1 MKQLGVGTEGA
12 NENVVVPGLHGW
24 GAIAVDD
31 FSIHDGPP
39 AANANIV
46 ARARGMHVNN
56 GPNGDNNWLF
66 CHNILFRD
74 TRFNIF
80 GSR

>member
-1 MKQLGVGTEGA
+1 MKTLLCRVCMGGVQSLLMTLA
-12 NENVVVPGLHGW
+12 YMM
-24 GAIAVDD
+24 A
-31 FSIHDGPP
+31 PP

-66 CHNILFRD
+66 CHNILFRG